1 MEIAQ
6 QFIEQHSSYVA
17 FMVAAICSFFFSLP
31 KDLNPLSAIA
41 LIFQQIDKK
50 VNLESRSDSYKR
62 MASCFAFTLIL
73 APIVLIMSQL
83 YVVAFKP
90 LIIDLMVLFI
100 LLSWHD
106 KMHIYQQVNHHLKS
120 NNLPRAKMLLSLL
133 TLRDTRP
140 LSLTGIKKATIESM
154 VLQTANGWFCVI
166 FWYLATGI
174 YGALFYQLLYISAQQ
189 WNHKL
194 PKYQALGYLPAL
206 ITKLLQLPAH
216 IILSFTFSLYDR
228 PIKNLVKKF
237 KQSVQWHHFSSGL
250 LLSSF
255 ALSLQTQLGG
265 VRIYDG
271 AKVTYSQLGL
281 EKASNDLE
289 AVTVAK
295 QRISLSA
302 WFWLIC
308 ISGYEFTPDLLAFLS
323 SGYNN
328 I

>member
-1 MEIAQ
+1 MQ
-6 QFIEQHSSYVA
+6 LTLQFIEQHGSYVA
-17 FMVAAICSFFFSLP
+17 FMFAALCSFFCSLP
-31 KDLNPLSAIA
+31 KDLNPLAAIA

-50 VNLESRSDSYKR
+50 VNLDTRSDNYKR
-62 MASCFAFTLIL
+62 LASCFAFTLII
-73 APIVLIMSQL
+73 APIALIMSQL

-90 LIIDLMVLFI
+90 LIIDVMVLFI

-106 KMHIYQQVNHHLKS
+106 KMSIYQQINQHVLD

-140 LSLTGIKKATIESM
+140 LSLMGIKKATIESM
-154 VLQTANGWFCVI
+154 VLQTANGWFCVV
-166 FWYLATGI
+166 FWYLTAGI
-174 YGALFYQLLYISAQQ
+174 YAALFYQLLYISAQQ

-194 PKYQALGYLPAL
+194 PKYQALGYIPAL
-206 ITKLLQLPAH
+206 VTKLMQLPAH
-216 IILSFTFSLYDR
+216 ILLSFTFSLYDR
-228 PIKNLVKKF
+228 PIQNLVKKF

-271 AKVTYSQLGL
+271 EKITYSQLGL
-281 EKASNDLE
+281 AKPNQDMQTI
-289 AVTVAK
+289 TVAR
-295 QRISLSA
+295 QRIALSA

-308 ISGYEFTPDLLAFLS
+308 ISAYEFMPYLFEFLN

-328 I
+328 V